1 MIPCT
6 TRQDLLT
13 NLAKLK
19 KIIPDAQILT
29 PHMSDRMPDSGNKI
43 NNHLQG
49 VLQHTDESQGIKMG
63 KFWLRVNDP
72 VIVTQNSHE
81 HNLFNGNTGVTSI
94 DGEVAGLFTINGTE
108 VTLSRM
114 DLFLLGMKLAYAISI
129 HKAQGSE
136 YQTSIICSLSQSE
149 FVERSMLY
157 TGISRKAIGSDFE
170 HARNCAAWGCSP
182 ES

>member
-1 MIPCT
+1 
-6 TRQDLLT
+6 
-13 NLAKLK
+13 
-19 KIIPDAQILT
+19 
-29 PHMSDRMPDSGNKI
+29 
-43 NNHLQG
+43 
-49 VLQHTDESQGIKMG
+49 MG

-157 TGISRKAIGSDFE
+157 TGISRSKRLVLILSTQETVQHGVARPNRSDTLCVE
-170 HARNCAAWGCSP
+170 LAPTTTPCPHLDTALSKEITECLPVRSPGRNRYFY
-182 ES
+182 